1 MEGRPVHVVTAD
13 GALRRALVARLERAP
28 GLREFT
34 SGEVDYASVQPGDVV
49 ISTPADCPPERA
61 HELARTGAAV
71 IILAAIP
78 RPEEQ
83 RRYER
88 AGVAAYIPMLIDG
101 LDLVDAIRRH
111 LPEAPAVG
119 RTARRRN
126 SRAAPHH

>member
-28 GLREFT
+28 GLREFA
-34 SGEVDYASVQPGDVV
+34 SGDLDFAAVQPGDVV

-61 HELARTGAAV
+61 HEVARAGAAV

-111 LPEAPAVG
+111 LRGAPAAG
-119 RTARRRN
+119 
-126 SRAAPHH
+126 